1 MSSQFIIVI
10 SELGVFQDALLFA
23 ALATLDLLVIK
34 RIHWQL
40 DLAGTISLALY
51 LFIAFLRSIA
61 HFLGYLMLQ
70 YLTYALSMCQTMLW
84 VAIFLFVFEF
94 SKIWVVLRA
103 SNH

>member
-10 SELGVFQDALLFA
+10 SELGVFQDALLFV
-23 ALATLDLLVIK
+23 ALATLDLLVIN

-51 LFIAFLRSIA
+51 LFVAFLRSIA
-61 HFLGYLMLQ
+61 HFLGYFMLQ